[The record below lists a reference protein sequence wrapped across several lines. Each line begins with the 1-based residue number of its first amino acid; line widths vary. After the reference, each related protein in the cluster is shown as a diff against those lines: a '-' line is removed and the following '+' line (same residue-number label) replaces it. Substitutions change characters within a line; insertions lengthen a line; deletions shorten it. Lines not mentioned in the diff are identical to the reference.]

1 MGIDAPPSL
10 FDSLPRTGTAR
21 KRDPITSRQ
30 AAEAMAFEHL
40 NARQYEV
47 LHALID
53 CGGSGILD
61 DVVARTGRYP
71 HTTSR
76 RLTDLEQ
83 AGAIR
88 KTSRTRAGV
97 SGRQQTVWEVV
108 AP

>member
-1 MGIDAPPSL
+1 MTIYAEDSL
-10 FDSLPRTGTAR
+10 FAHAPRSGTAR

-30 AAEAMAFEHL
+30 AAEAMAFDHL
-40 NARQYEV
+40 SARQFET

-88 KTSRTRAGV
+88 KTARTRAGV
-97 SGRQQTVWEVV
+97 SGRQQIVWEVV
-108 AP
+108 QP